1 MLMDLRSGRI
11 RINDELVIH
20 PQYSFEEFQKSS
32 FYRGQDDIRV
42 IHLEAAQIID
52 GRKYLVD
59 LNFHNKKIYSV
70 CLWNIDEEPDLCED
84 IEKEKEIHDRILI
97 ENGIL
102 NGCQYGWGDILS
114 VCDRK
119 GGGCHIGIYYSI

>member
-1 MLMDLRSGRI
+1 MTGESTLLI
-11 RINDELVIH
+11 LL
-20 PQYSFEEFQKSS
+20 F
-32 FYRGQDDIRV
+32 
-42 IHLEAAQIID
+42 II
-52 GRKYLVD
+52 
-59 LNFHNKKIYSV
+59 KKIYSV
-70 CLWNIDEEPDLCED
+70 CLWNIDEESDLCED

-114 VCDRK
+114 ECDRK